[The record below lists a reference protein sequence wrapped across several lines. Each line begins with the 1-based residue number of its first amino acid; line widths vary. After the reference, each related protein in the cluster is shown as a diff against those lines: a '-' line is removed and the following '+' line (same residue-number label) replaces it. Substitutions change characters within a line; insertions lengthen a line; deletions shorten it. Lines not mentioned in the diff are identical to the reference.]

1 MRSFIQ
7 SLKANNRLS
16 VTIILSLS
24 CLLSV
29 TLQFFR
35 MYYSGYNTFLFFNWN
50 LFLAILPYVISTF
63 FLLYYKKINSLLLY
77 AIILTSWLLL
87 FPNAPY
93 IVTDFFH
100 LEPRPG
106 IPYWYDLGMI
116 FSFAWNGLLLG
127 FISLYDIQTAFARRF
142 SAFKG
147 WAFAILS
154 LVLGSFGIYLGRYE
168 RFNSWDVLTNPAG
181 LFLDIADRFIHP
193 MNHPRTTLMTILF
206 SVVLSFGYITLVA
219 LFKSGRAAK
228 E

>member
-7 SLKANNRLS
+7 SLKANNRFS
-16 VTIILSLS
+16 VTVILALS

-50 LFLAILPYVISTF
+50 LFLAVLPYIISTF

-77 AIILTSWLLL
+77 AVILTSWLLL

-127 FISLYDIQTAFARRF
+127 FISLYDIQTALARRF

>member
-50 LFLAILPYVISTF
+50 LFLAVLPYIISTF

-77 AIILTSWLLL
+77 AVILTSWLLL

-127 FISLYDIQTAFARRF
+127 FISLYDIQTALARRF

-206 SVVLSFGYITLVA
+206 SMVLSFGYITLVA
-219 LFKSGRAAK
+219 LFKPGRAAK